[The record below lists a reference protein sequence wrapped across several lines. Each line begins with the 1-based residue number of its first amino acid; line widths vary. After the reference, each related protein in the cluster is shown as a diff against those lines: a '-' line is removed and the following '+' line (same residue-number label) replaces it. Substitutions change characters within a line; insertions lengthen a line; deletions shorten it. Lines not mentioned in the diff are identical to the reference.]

1 MFSFISNHS
10 GKHARR
16 VFFAFARHVLL
27 PAAGLVLLTLCV
39 ACAASGPG
47 ENGAASAAA
56 QKDRNTLTVL
66 CVDFPEYDWT
76 RSIIGAANSSQ
87 PASASQDKNAK
98 KIVVQLLNTVGADM
112 HSYQPTIADMVKI
125 ANCDLLIYNGGAS
138 QFWVEDALKAYPN
151 PDRQVLSL
159 MRLFESEPDRF
170 PTYVQDEDEHEHEE
184 HAHSHGEH
192 DHEDETDEHLWLSL
206 KMSREFCRATASQ
219 LAALNPTAAAAYQ
232 ANAAAYIK
240 KLDALDG
247 KITKLVRQ
255 STCKTLIFA
264 DRYPFKYFCDDYGLA
279 HEAAFP
285 GCSAETEA
293 SFETIISLADDLKA
307 LPKSRLVT
315 LDGGS
320 AALAETITRAAELPE
335 TQIVTLYS
343 MQSLPQTVRALR
355 ESGKIQNEREVTY
368 LYLMEQNYESLARLL
383 S

>member
-1 MFSFISNHS
+1 MKLHTPAVLP
-10 GKHARR
+10 GVLAAD
-16 VFFAFARHVLL
+16 FA
-27 PAAGLVLLTLCV
+27 
-39 ACAASGPG
+39 
-47 ENGAASAAA
+47 
-56 QKDRNTLTVL
+56 
-66 CVDFPEYDWT
+66 
-76 RSIIGAANSSQ
+76 
-87 PASASQDKNAK
+87 
-98 KIVVQLLNTVGADM
+98 VG
-112 HSYQPTIADMVKI
+112 
-125 ANCDLLIYNGGAS
+125 
-138 QFWVEDALKAYPN
+138 
-151 PDRQVLSL
+151 
-159 MRLFESEPDRF
+159 LFEVRIHDRIHVF
-170 PTYVQDEDEHEHEE
+170 KGVPPVSYTHL
-184 HAHSHGEH
+184 
-192 DHEDETDEHLWLSL
+192 EDETDEHLWLSL

-232 ANAAAYIK
+232 ASAAAYIQ

-343 MQSLPQTVRALR
+343 CL
-355 ESGKIQNEREVTY
+355 
-368 LYLMEQNYESLARLL
+368 LYTSDILIRVQKVNIFS
-383 S
+383 

>member
-1 MFSFISNHS
+1 MFSFISNHA

-16 VFFAFARHVLL
+16 VFFAFARHILL
-27 PAAGLVLLTLCV
+27 PAAGLFLLTLCV
-39 ACAASGPG
+39 ACAASGPS

-219 LAALNPTAAAAYQ
+219 LAALNPTAAAA
-232 ANAAAYIK
+232 
-240 KLDALDG
+240 
-247 KITKLVRQ
+247 
-255 STCKTLIFA
+255 
-264 DRYPFKYFCDDYGLA
+264 
-279 HEAAFP
+279 
-285 GCSAETEA
+285 
-293 SFETIISLADDLKA
+293 
-307 LPKSRLVT
+307 
-315 LDGGS
+315 
-320 AALAETITRAAELPE
+320 
-335 TQIVTLYS
+335 
-343 MQSLPQTVRALR
+343 
-355 ESGKIQNEREVTY
+355 
-368 LYLMEQNYESLARLL
+368 
-383 S
+383 